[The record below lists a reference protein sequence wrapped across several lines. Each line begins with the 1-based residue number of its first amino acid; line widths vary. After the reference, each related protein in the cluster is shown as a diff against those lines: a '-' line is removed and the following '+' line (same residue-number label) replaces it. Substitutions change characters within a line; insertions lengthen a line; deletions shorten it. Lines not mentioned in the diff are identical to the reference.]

1 MDDPVAIDIVTNSS
15 RFSESYGRKFKFLSV
30 VIEEKHWKVK
40 RISVLILESQSD
52 FRVNFSP
59 R

>member
-1 MDDPVAIDIVTNSS
+1 MAIDIVTNSS
-15 RFSESYGRKFKFLSV
+15 RFSESYGRKFKFLSI

-40 RISVLILESQSD
+40 HISVLILESQSD